1 MGDVSEAKIY
11 TNDQATKANL
21 QEAIT
26 GWLPKVS
33 RPGDTVFIFFS
44 GHGGQLADDNGDE
57 SDKQDELLIPY
68 DFMSATVFMSLVN
81 KAKEGK
87 LPPHLVQR
95 VSAALGLFQRMR
107 LDRGGRS
114 GIDARRAVSV

>member
-95 VSAALGLFQRMR
+95 VSAALGLFQRSASTEAGVQALMR
-107 LDRGGRS
+107 ERS
-114 GIDARRAVSV
+114 